1 MSPRDKGAN
10 RGMKYKLLLILIIG
24 LSCEPPKKDLKK
36 STGKNDGLVKSY
48 SKDGK
53 LLSEINYKDGVRDGI
68 GKSYYKNGNIQLYI
82 PYVMG
87 KRHGVV
93 KRYYESGKIYKE
105 TEFSDDRETGTQK
118 TYKEN
123 GKLRSEA
130 RLEDGEPCIGLK
142 EYLLDGTV
150 KKKYPTIV
158 SKVVDKVRVSGEY
171 FVYLSLSDGY
181 GRVKFYRGELSKTGC
196 LTNRLVPLP
205 FNQKSKQGELK
216 YTIPVGGFLMEEV
229 NIVAEITT
237 LAGNS
242 YLMTKKLNVAIDN

>member
-1 MSPRDKGAN
+1 
-10 RGMKYKLLLILIIG
+10 MKYKFLLILLIG
-24 LSCEPPKKDLKK
+24 LGCEAPKSDLKK
-36 STGKNDGLVKSY
+36 TSGKKNGLVKSY

-68 GKSYYKNGNIQLYI
+68 GKSYYKNGNIQFLI
-82 PYVMG
+82 PYAMG
-87 KRHGVV
+87 KRQGVV
-93 KRYYESGKIYKE
+93 KRYYESGKIYQE
-105 TEFSDDRETGTQK
+105 TEFSDDRKTGIQK

-130 RLEDGEPCIGLK
+130 RLENGEPCTGLK

-150 KKKYPTIV
+150 KKKYPAIV
-158 SKVVDKVRVSGEY
+158 SKVVDKVGISGEY
-171 FVYLSLSDGY
+171 YVYLSLSDGS

-205 FNQKSKQGELK
+205 FNSKSKQGELK

-229 NIVAEITT
+229 NIVAEVST

-242 YLMTKKLNVAIDN
+242 YLITKRLNVAIDN